1 MAKSG
6 YLRKR
11 DQSILTIIGEN
22 IRRHRKSKKIT
33 AAKLALDCEME
44 AKAIHN
50 YEYGK
55 VDISATSIAIIAR
68 RLDLLPHELMIA
80 YKDSGQVL
88 ASQSDQMSL

>member
-6 YLRKR
+6 YVRKR

-22 IRRHRKSKKIT
+22 IRRHRKLKKIT
-33 AAKLALDCEME
+33 AARLAMDCEME

-55 VDISATSIAIIAR
+55 VDISATSIATIAR
-68 RLDLLPHELMIA
+68 YLGLQPYELMVE
-80 YKDSGQVL
+80 YKEPGQNG
-88 ASQSDQMSL
+88 ASAPDKK